1 MGEVVEVNGVVLTS
15 LRIISVQGGEVLH
28 GMKRGEPG
36 YFGFGEAYLSKVQ
49 SGFIK
54 AWKRHREMT
63 LNLIVPSGA
72 IKFVIYDDRLG
83 SSVPGKY
90 FSVTLS
96 NANYQRLTVPP
107 MVWLGFQGVH
117 SSESMLLNIA
127 SIPHDP
133 NEVDKREIHQVA
145 FDWGSSQ

>member
-1 MGEVVEVNGVVLTS
+1 MGAIVEVNGVVLTS
-15 LRIISVQGGEVLH
+15 LRIINVQGGDVLH

-36 YFGFGEAYLSKVQ
+36 YFGFGEAYFSKVQ

-54 AWKRHREMT
+54 AWKRHREMK

-72 IKFVIYDDRLG
+72 IRFVIYDDRLG
-83 SSVPGKY
+83 SFVPGKY

-96 NANYQRLTVPP
+96 NTNYQRLTVPP
-107 MVWLGFQGVH
+107 MVWFGLQGVH
-117 SSESMLLNIA
+117 CSESMLLNIA

-133 NEVDKREIHQVA
+133 NEVDTRAIDQIA